1 MTQRFPGPLFS
12 VLVALLGITPLP
24 VLAQDRAH
32 DLLDEA
38 AERYWSIETLCARFD
53 QVIEITLLRES
64 HASRGTICQRQP
76 DRFSMRFTDPEGD
89 VVVVDGEF
97 LWAFY
102 PSMDARQVL
111 RFRADGAEGRFNFYK
126 RFLDKPR
133 ERFEA
138 TYEGREELPGGLSH
152 RISVTPRQPTDFRSA
167 VIWIHV
173 ESRLITGV
181 DVFDANESIRH
192 VRLTEIRVDPDVSDD
207 EFRFTPPAGVTVIS
221 R

>member
-1 MTQRFPGPLFS
+1 MNQRLPGPLFS
-12 VLVALLGITPLP
+12 VLIALVGITPFR
-24 VLAQDRAH
+24 VLAQERAH
-32 DLLDEA
+32 DILDAA

-53 QVIEITLLRES
+53 QVIEITLLQES

-76 DRFSMRFTDPEGD
+76 DRFAMRFADPEGD

-102 PSMDARQVL
+102 PSLDPKQVL
-111 RFRADGAEGRFNFYK
+111 RFRAGGAEGRFNFYK
-126 RFLDKPR
+126 NFFDHPR

-152 RISVTPRQPTDFRSA
+152 RISLTPRQPTDFRSA

-173 ESRLITGV
+173 ESGLITGV
-181 DVFDANESIRH
+181 DVHDANESIRRI
-192 VRLTEIRVDPDVSDD
+192 RLTEIRVDPDVPDE
-207 EFRFTPPAGVTVIS
+207 EFRFTPPDGVTVVS